1 VSNISQLRAFV
12 QNFLCSF
19 QRKNTFVTASS
30 SVILSECPALSL
42 PKGKNLSVI
51 AICHSERSEESLC
64 HYMQFS
70 LSS

>member
-1 VSNISQLRAFV
+1 ISLSLELLSRIFYALFMG
-12 QNFLCSF
+12 
-19 QRKNTFVTASS
+19 RIPYYWHS
-30 SVILSECPALSL
+30 SVILCESLALSL